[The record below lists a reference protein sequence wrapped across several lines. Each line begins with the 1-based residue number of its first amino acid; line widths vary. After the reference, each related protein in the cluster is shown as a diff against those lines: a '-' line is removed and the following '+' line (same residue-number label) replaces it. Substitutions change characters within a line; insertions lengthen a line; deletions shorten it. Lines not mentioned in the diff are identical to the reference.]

1 MNFRARAKGW
11 NLDERWFADYAR
23 KVTWTGDRY
32 ERMSKAEASK
42 PAPGE
47 RPIVVYVSN
56 TLESNEIAVQYLKF
70 QSEVVGANIVFG
82 RDASVHGLIHAIGHA
97 ASLIANQP
105 SSAGVV
111 LPSTVFTK
119 GKDSYVVLGAN
130 NDSFGAANEN
140 LYGRYYH
147 NIAAD
152 SISALFNGHIVPV
165 TAGAKVA
172 HASTSPLVVVQ
183 DKATATLAPNNKT
196 FPAKTFVI
204 VDSKNTLNG
213 KSILT
218 KEEAVA
224 YVAKTYNVENKE
236 AALTSIFAN
245 ANVHVINKAAD
256 AAKHVA

>member
-11 NLDERWFADYAR
+11 NLDERWFEDYSR

-70 QSEVVGANIVFG
+70 QSEIVGANIVFG
-82 RDASVHGLIHAIGHA
+82 RDASVRGLIHAIGHA
-97 ASLIANQP
+97 AALIANQP

-119 GKDSYVVLGAN
+119 GKESYVLLGAE
-130 NDSFGAANEN
+130 DSFGAGNEN

-152 SISALFNGHIVPV
+152 SISALFNGHIVSV
-165 TAGAKVA
+165 GAGAKVA
-172 HASTSPLVVVQ
+172 HANSSPLVVVQ

-204 VDSKNTLNG
+204 VDSKNALNG
-213 KSILT
+213 KATLT

-224 YVAKTYNVENKE
+224 HIAKTYNVENKE
-236 AALTSIFAN
+236 AALTAIFAN
-245 ANVHVINKAAD
+245 ANVHVFSKAAD